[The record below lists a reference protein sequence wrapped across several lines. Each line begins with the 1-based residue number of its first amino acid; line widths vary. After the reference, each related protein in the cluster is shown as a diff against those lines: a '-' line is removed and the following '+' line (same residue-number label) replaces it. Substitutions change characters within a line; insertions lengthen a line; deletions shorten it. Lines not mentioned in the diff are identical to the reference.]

1 MIYHHVNG
9 NQRRA
14 EGVII
19 ILDKSIKS
27 NNCYCRQ
34 RNTIIIIKWW
44 WGGESIYQKD
54 MTVNLTVPNN
64 KGPKYM
70 KQD

>member
-9 NQRRA
+9 NQKRA

-19 ILDKSIKS
+19 ILDKINIKP
-27 NNCYCRQ
+27 NNCYYRQ

-44 WGGESIYQKD
+44 GGGLCIK
-54 MTVNLTVPNN
+54 
-64 KGPKYM
+64 
-70 KQD
+70 